1 MVVDKARPTRWQK
14 ARTDWSGIRAK
25 REVLVGLVGGIATA
39 GVQVLVGSP
48 GAVDTLITA
57 GVGALVTV
65 VVFPLGELG
74 LRWLQA
80 PMRLLTDD
88 VVAIRSRLD
97 SLDIGAAQPRPRAA
111 ALSPRLA
118 AINHKRVGDELVG
131 DAARYKL
138 EIGEANAQRWTN
150 AVIDFLSEHSSPG
163 SVELFMTAG
172 SGSNSERMDAR
183 LQFLANLIERWPAET
198 G

>member
-14 ARTDWSGIRAK
+14 ARDDWSGIRAK
-25 REVLVGLVGGIATA
+25 REVLVGLVGGFATA
-39 GVQVLVGSP
+39 GVQVLVGSA
-48 GAVDTLITA
+48 GAVDTLIAA

-88 VVAIRSRLD
+88 VIAIRSRLD
-97 SLDIGAAQPRPRAA
+97 ALDIGAAQPETRAP
-111 ALSPRLA
+111 ALSPRLTA
-118 AINHKRVGDELVG
+118 VNHRRVGVALVA
-131 DAARYKL
+131 DAAGYGLKAS
-138 EIGEANAQRWTN
+138 EPDAQRWTDS
-150 AVIDFLSEHSSPG
+150 VIDFLSEHSSPG
-163 SVELFMTAG
+163 NVELFMTAG

-183 LQFLANLIERWPAET
+183 LQLLGELTGSWPAET
-198 G
+198 A